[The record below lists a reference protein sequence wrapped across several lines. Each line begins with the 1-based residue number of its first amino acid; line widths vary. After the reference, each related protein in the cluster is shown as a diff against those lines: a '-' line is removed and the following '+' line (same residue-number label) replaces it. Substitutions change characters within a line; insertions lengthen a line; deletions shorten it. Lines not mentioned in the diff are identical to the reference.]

1 MNGIFKIVSP
11 NYFFISVTR
20 GTHLSLYT
28 CDKTTLKYIQ
38 LQGNCG
44 RKSTIPVKEFIIHT
58 HTHAKFVSMYC
69 RKLVVSKILFGKT
82 ATATKLRTMTKM
94 KRTKPK

>member
-11 NYFFISVTR
+11 NDFFMSVTSR
-20 GTHLSLYT
+20 THLSLYT

-58 HTHAKFVSMYC
+58 HTC
-69 RKLVVSKILFGKT
+69 RICVNVLQEIGGIKDIIWQDCN
-82 ATATKLRTMTKM
+82 
-94 KRTKPK
+94 